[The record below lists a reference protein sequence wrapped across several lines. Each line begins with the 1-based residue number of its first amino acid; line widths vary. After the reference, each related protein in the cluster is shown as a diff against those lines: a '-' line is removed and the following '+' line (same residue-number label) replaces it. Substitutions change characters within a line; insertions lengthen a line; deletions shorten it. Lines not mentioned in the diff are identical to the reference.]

1 MCEFCTK
8 HGDGLVWYRNAAN
21 YSNDLLSDLRRRE
34 FIRNFLESTF
44 REGFDSL
51 GRLETIYRKKGR
63 LPGAIRDGME
73 ERARREHYGQVLP
86 IEEIRELVL
95 KADTIV
101 RMPCACR
108 WTTERQE
115 IRCCYGVSFGAE
127 AWYKGIDMSYF
138 GKVSG
143 EGLES
148 LKQEEAISQ
157 MEQMEDQGAVHTIW
171 TMMTPFIGA
180 ICNCTL
186 RDCLAMRT
194 LSSIHVE
201 TMARAEYTAIVD
213 RGLCTG
219 CGICEGH
226 CQFDAI
232 GSRQESGRDT
242 AQIDRHKCFG
252 CGLCR
257 NVCDAG
263 AISLITR

>member
-8 HGDGLVWYRNAAN
+8 HGDGQVWYKNAAN
-21 YSNDLLSDLRRRE
+21 YSNDLLSDLRRRA
-34 FIRNFLESTF
+34 FIADFLESTF
-44 REGFDSL
+44 RSGFDTI

-63 LPGAIRDGME
+63 LPGAIKTEME
-73 ERARREHYGQVLP
+73 ERAQREHFGQVLP
-86 IEEIRELVL
+86 IEEIRDLVF
-95 KADTIV
+95 KSDTIV

-108 WTTERQE
+108 WTAEKKE
-115 IRCCYGVSFGAE
+115 VRCCYGISFGAE

-138 GKVSG
+138 GKASD

-148 LKQEEAISQ
+148 LQRQEAISQ
-157 MEQMEDQGAVHTIW
+157 MERMEDQGAIHTIW
-171 TMMTPFIGA
+171 TMVTPFIGA

-201 TMARAEYTAIVD
+201 TMARGEYVATVD
-213 RGLCTG
+213 KGICTG
-219 CGICEGH
+219 CGVCEKA

-232 GSRQESGRDT
+232 ESRSESSVIS
-242 AQIDRHKCFG
+242 AQINSSKCYG

-257 NVCDAG
+257 KACETG
-263 AISLITR
+263 AISLIQR